1 MNRRRWLLVLSFIAI
16 GIIIPLAL
24 LYCGVLHINHPDPE
38 RYPIIGV
45 DVSSYQ
51 GEIDWESLAEQN
63 ISFAFIK
70 ATEGSS
76 LIDRCFE
83 ANWMNASKTNLRIG
97 AYHFFSFE
105 SPGEA
110 QADLFIN
117 TVSPVDGMLPPVI
130 DVEYYGGYMSER
142 DINVSAVKSELRIL
156 IDRITAAYGIK
167 PIIYTTKEA
176 YDTIVGDDEGCDLWI
191 RSVYSEVR
199 SDINWTFWQYSNRHI
214 LKGYSGKE
222 RFIDL
227 NVFCGTADDFAV
239 YPN

>member
-16 GIIIPLAL
+16 GMIIPLAL
-24 LYCGVLHINHPDPE
+24 LYYGVLHINHPDPE

-76 LIDRCFE
+76 LIDGCFE
-83 ANWMNASKTNLRIG
+83 TNWMNASKTNLRIG

-130 DVEYYGGYMSER
+130 DVEYYGGYRSER
-142 DINVSAVKSELRIL
+142 AINLSAVKSELRIL
-156 IDRITAAYGIK
+156 IDRITAAYSIK
-167 PIIYTTKEA
+167 PIIYTSKEG
-176 YDTIVGDDEGCDLWI
+176 YDTIVGDDEDCDLWI

-199 SDINWTFWQYSNRHI
+199 ADINWTFWQYSNRHI
-214 LKGYSGKE
+214 LEGYCGKE
-222 RFIDL
+222 EFIDL

-239 YPN
+239 YPY